1 MLGICGYL
9 CLDLLPTLGEGQF
22 VFVPGQLREC
32 GAMRA
37 SVGGVVGNT
46 GGAVARLRVPAKIR
60 GAVGEDAFGVT
71 IREMMSP
78 LMQNGKLDLFVMKGG
93 ATATTVVLNP
103 PGQDRMFLV
112 STGVNDL
119 IDSSTFDADYRKGL
133 RLLHF
138 GYPPICPAMTRNNG
152 AELRK
157 LYAACAAEGVLTS
170 LDMSLPSPGS
180 FSYTM
185 DWVAYLK
192 NLLPLTN
199 LFCPSIDEL
208 RFMLRASESATP
220 DDLLDQLFALGAQ
233 AVFLKMGADG
243 AKIRTADTS
252 DMETRFP
259 AGWRNV
265 NHFLPAA
272 KVKVY
277 GTTGAGDSAI
287 AGLLA
292 GLDMGYS
299 AVKAAELGTK
309 TAERVISNPAGT
321 AGLQPLFS

>member
-9 CLDLLPTLGEGQF
+9 CLDLHPTLGDGPF
-22 VFVPGQLREC
+22 AFVPGQLREC

-37 SVGGVVGNT
+37 TVGGVVGNT
-46 GGAVARLRVPAKIR
+46 GSAVARLRVPAKIR
-60 GAVGEDAFGVT
+60 GAVGDDVFGVA
-71 IREMMSP
+71 IRETMSP
-78 LMQNGKLDLFVMKGG
+78 IVTNGKLDLFVMKEG
-93 ATATTVVLNP
+93 ATATSVVLNP
-103 PGQDRMFLV
+103 ANQDRMFLV

-119 IDSSTFDADYRKGL
+119 IDSGTFDAEYRRGL

-152 AELRK
+152 AELKK

-185 DWVAYLK
+185 DWVSYLR

-199 LFCPSIDEL
+199 VFCPSIDEL
-208 RFMLRASESATP
+208 RFMLRASAEATP
-220 DDLLDQLFALGAQ
+220 EEMLDRLFGMGAQ

-243 AKIRTADTS
+243 AIIRTADTA
-252 DMETRFP
+252 DMEARFP

-265 NHFLPAA
+265 NRFLPAA

-292 GLDMGYS
+292 GLDLGYS
-299 AVKAAELGTK
+299 AEKAAELGTK
-309 TAERVISNPAGT
+309 TAERVISNPLGQ
-321 AGLQPLFS
+321 AGLAPIV